1 MLARG
6 DPYASLG
13 PGVLFP
19 PAEAEGFA
27 ARFLAMFL
35 NNALDLFNLWSLAL
49 CILGMSVVSRLP
61 VRADGTGP
69 GRRLR
74 AALRP
79 LGAGPGPPAPVGGRQ
94 PGRRRVRRAVSPVSA
109 GVRHKETS
117 MARGIRQDGRGAG
130 RGRGARAWRAAAVTL
145 AGSGCGRA
153 GRRQMRILSADE
165 AVRIALERNPG
176 RARRPRR
183 CGPRPAGPPPRARRP
198 AAAQPGANYNNTI
211 RESIGYSSSGVR
223 IGTEFWSGRATLDQT
238 LISFPTWASI
248 RAADSGKDA
257 ALAGNQAARADIALD
272 AYRQVLRPGQ
282 AYKYKLVTSLS
293 VKLRQDQLVRTQA
306 LFDLGSVARG
316 DVLKQQVT
324 VSQAQQEDIAAGKN
338 IIVQRALLAAV
349 LGLDVGTTVD
359 IDTTL
364 TATAIAVDSAAV
376 FRDALRQRPSWPS
389 TGPAWPPRAPTWARP
404 GRPLPVA
411 RRQRQLFVPDRRLP
425 RGLAD
430 HRRERPLERE
440 PVAQRAG
447 LRRPVLQGA
456 YPRGRG
462 APAPGRVR
470 PAAAGA
476 GGGRRGRA
484 GAAGGQPGAGAD
496 QRRARRLRRRP
507 GDLKLTQEK
516 YNVGS
521 ATVIELVDSQVSATS
536 AAVDLIN
543 ALADAHIAEMQLK
556 RARAT
561 SSSPRAAARR
571 DPRCREAPQSAGC
584 GSPGRPWSP

>member
-1 MLARG
+1 
-6 DPYASLG
+6 
-13 PGVLFP
+13 
-19 PAEAEGFA
+19 
-27 ARFLAMFL
+27 
-35 NNALDLFNLWSLAL
+35 
-49 CILGMSVVSRLP
+49 
-61 VRADGTGP
+61 
-69 GRRLR
+69 
-74 AALRP
+74 
-79 LGAGPGPPAPVGGRQ
+79 
-94 PGRRRVRRAVSPVSA
+94 
-109 GVRHKETS
+109 

-145 AGSGCGRA
+145 AGIWLA
-153 GRRQMRILSADE
+153 AAPAAAQMRILSADE

-176 RARRPRR
+176 ARQAAEEVR
-183 CGPRPAGPPPRARRP
+183 
-198 AAAQPGANYNNTI
+198 AAAGGATAARSAVLPQLSLGANYNNTI

-272 AYRQVLRPGQ
+272 AYRQYYALVK

-293 VKLRQDQLVRTQA
+293 VKLRQDQLARTQA

-376 FRDALRQRPSWPS
+376 FRDALRQRPELAEYRARLAAARANLGGAQGGRYPS
-389 TGPAWPPRAPTWARP
+389 LGGNVSYSFQTAGFPDDWQTIDENARWSASLSLNVP
-404 GRPLPVA
+404 VFDGLFSKGRIREAAARQLQAEYALQQQELAVVVEVEQALQAASQAQEQISVA
-411 RRQRQLFVPDRRLP
+411 RAGFD
-425 RGLAD
+425 A
-430 HRRERPLERE
+430 
-440 PVAQRAG
+440 AQE
-447 LRRPVLQGA
+447 
-456 YPRGRG
+456 
-462 APAPGRVR
+462 
-470 PAAAGA
+470 
-476 GGGRRGRA
+476 
-484 GAAGGQPGAGAD
+484 
-496 QRRARRLRRRP
+496 
-507 GDLKLTQEK
+507 DLKLTQEK

-556 RARAT
+556 RARG
-561 SSSPRAAARR
+561 
-571 DPRCREAPQSAGC
+571 DKF
-584 GSPGRPWSP
+584 